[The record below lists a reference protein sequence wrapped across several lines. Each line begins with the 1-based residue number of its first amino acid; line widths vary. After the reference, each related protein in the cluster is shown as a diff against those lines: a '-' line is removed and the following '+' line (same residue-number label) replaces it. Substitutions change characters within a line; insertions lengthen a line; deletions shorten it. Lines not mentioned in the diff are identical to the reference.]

1 MVVLCGM
8 MGCGKTT
15 VAKLL
20 GERLH
25 WKTVDT
31 DEWIEGNF
39 GSIDRI
45 FEEKGE
51 PYFRG
56 LERLACDMLK
66 GLERETVV
74 SVGGGFV
81 LQKDNADTLSEIGKI
96 VYLRARKE
104 TLVERLRG
112 NSKRPLLSGAEL
124 SQRVEELL
132 FQRSGVYE
140 SVCNFVVDVDEK
152 TPAEIAG
159 EVVEILKKNGAGT

>member
-81 LQKDNADTLSEIGKI
+81 LQKENTDCLSELGKI

-112 NSKRPLLSGAEL
+112 DSKRPLLSGAER

-132 FQRSGVYE
+132 FQRSDVYE

-152 TPAEIAG
+152 TPAEIAD
-159 EVVEILKKNGAGT
+159 EVVEILKNNGAGT

>member
-1 MVVLCGM
+1 MIILCGM

-15 VAKLL
+15 AAKLI
-20 GERLH
+20 GERLGWH
-25 WKTVDT
+25 TVDT
-31 DEWIEGNF
+31 DEWIERNF
-39 GSIDRI
+39 GSIDGI
-45 FEEKGE
+45 FKKYGE
-51 PYFRG
+51 VYFRE
-56 LERLACDMLK
+56 LERLAVTALK

-81 LQKDNADTLSEIGKI
+81 LQKENTDCLSELGKI

-112 NSKRPLLSGAEL
+112 DSKRPLLSGAEL

-132 FQRSGVYE
+132 FQRSDVYE

-152 TPAEIAG
+152 TPAEIAD
-159 EVVEILKKNGAGT
+159 EVVEILKNNGAGA

>member
-20 GERLH
+20 GERLR

-31 DEWIEGNF
+31 DEWIEGDF

-66 GLERETVV
+66 GLQMETVV

-81 LQKDNADTLSEIGKI
+81 LQKENAEALSSIGKI
-96 VYLRARKE
+96 IYLRAKKE
-104 TLVERLRG
+104 TLIDRLQG
-112 NSKRPLLSGAEL
+112 DKKRPLLAENEL
-124 SQRVEELL
+124 SKRVEELL
-132 FQRSGVYE
+132 SQRESVYE
-140 SVCNFVVDVDEK
+140 SACNFALDVDNK
-152 TPAEIAG
+152 TPAEIAD
-159 EVVEILKKNGAGT
+159 EIVEILKKNGAGT